1 MTPSRTVRGLLP
13 LLALAAC
20 APAGS
25 GAGAAP
31 AATIQGERVLRD
43 VAVLAADSM
52 RGRMVGTPGGAMAR
66 AYLLRE
72 MSAAGLQPV
81 GAGFEHPFTYAG
93 AGGAQVRG
101 VNLLGQ
107 VRGTRSPDRILVV
120 SAHYDHVGVGR
131 PADGDSIYNGADDNA
146 SGTAA
151 LLEMARYFR
160 ANPPESTLLFA
171 FWDAEESGLRG
182 ARAFIDAPPVPK
194 EAIVLNVNMDMVSRS
209 EKGELYAAGAAKWPF
224 LRPYLEQVAAR
235 APVRLLLGHD
245 MPTPTPQDD
254 WTMQS
259 DQGPFHAAGIPFVY
273 FGVEDHPGYHHPS
286 DEVEAITPEFYVD
299 AVRTIADVVRTLD
312 RNSGAIRQARA
323 AMPAQ
328 PAAPAQPS

>member
-1 MTPSRTVRGLLP
+1 MPSSTLRTLRGLLP

-25 GAGAAP
+25 GGGAAP

-43 VAVLAADSM
+43 IAVLAADSM
-52 RGRMVGTPGGAMAR
+52 RGRRVATPGGAMAR

-72 MSAAGLQPV
+72 MGAAGLQPV
-81 GAGFEHPFTYAG
+81 GSGFEHPFTYNG
-93 AGGAQVRG
+93 AGGAAVRG

-107 VRGTRSPDRILVV
+107 VRGTRTPGNVIVV

-160 ANPPESTLLFA
+160 ANPPQSTLVFA

-182 ARAFIDAPPVPK
+182 ARAFIAAPPIPK
-194 EAIVLNVNMDMVSRS
+194 ESIVLNVNMDMVSRS
-209 EKGELYAAGAAKWPF
+209 EKGEIYAAGAGKWPF
-224 LRPYLEQVAAR
+224 LRPYIDQVAGR
-235 APVRLLLGHD
+235 APVRLLQGHD
-245 MPTPTPQDD
+245 MPVPTPQDD

-286 DEVEAITPEFYVD
+286 DEVEAITPEFYVN
-299 AVRTIADVVRTLD
+299 AVRTIADVVGTLD
-312 RNSGAIRQARA
+312 RATDAIRQARA
-323 AMPAQ
+323 AMPAPQ
-328 PAAPAQPS
+328 TP

>member
-1 MTPSRTVRGLLP
+1 MRNRSVPVLRGLLP
-13 LLALAAC
+13 VLALAAC
-20 APAGS
+20 APAGNG
-25 GAGAAP
+25 GAAAP

-52 RGRMVGTPGGAMAR
+52 RGRRVGTPGGAMAR

-72 MSAAGLQPV
+72 MRAAGLEPV
-81 GAGFEHPFTYAG
+81 GAGFEHPFAFSG
-93 AGGAQVRG
+93 AGGAQVQA

-107 VRGTRSPDRILVV
+107 VRGTRNPERVIVV

-131 PADGDSIYNGADDNA
+131 PADGDSVYNGADDNA

-160 ANPPESTLLFA
+160 ASPPQNTLVFA

-182 ARAFIDAPPVPK
+182 ARTFIDAPPVAR
-194 EAIVLNVNMDMVSRS
+194 ESILLNVNMDMVSRS
-209 EKGELYAAGAAKWPF
+209 EKGEIYAAGAGKWPF
-224 LRPYLEQVAAR
+224 LRPYLDQVAAR
-235 APVRLLLGHD
+235 APIRLLQGHD
-245 MPTPTPQDD
+245 TPVPTPQDD

-286 DEVEAITPEFYVD
+286 DEVEAITPGFYVD
-299 AVRTIADVVRTLD
+299 AVRTITDAVATLD
-312 RNSGAIRQARA
+312 RGATAIRQARA
-323 AMPAQ
+323 AMPAPQ
-328 PAAPAQPS
+328 TP